1 MNYTHIVPHAGYIA
15 FQYITKI
22 KILPF
27 FSSSINPGGCLPG
40 YAEGRLSLS
49 GKQIYIWI
57 AWSTRHLFPHN
68 KLNFNIISKIILIFI
83 VYAGTIVNCKSLQ
96 IYGGK

>member
-27 FSSSINPGGCLPG
+27 FLLLPSTREDVCRDMPKEGC
-40 YAEGRLSLS
+40 
-49 GKQIYIWI
+49 YIWI

-83 VYAGTIVNCKSLQ
+83 VYAGTILNCKYMQ
-96 IYGGK
+96 IYGAI